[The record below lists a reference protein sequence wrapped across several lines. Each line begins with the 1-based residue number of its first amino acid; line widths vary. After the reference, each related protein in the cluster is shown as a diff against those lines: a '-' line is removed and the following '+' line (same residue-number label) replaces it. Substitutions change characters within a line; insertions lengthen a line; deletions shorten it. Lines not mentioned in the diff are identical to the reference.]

1 MSKRTIKLLPYAG
14 FEIDGIEGWLD
25 DMALK
30 GYFFTGSVSSFC
42 MFDKETP
49 KKRRYRIDIEYH
61 DKFMPY
67 SAKRELF
74 SEMGWNYAGNM
85 FNNYIVYYT
94 DDESVTE
101 FNTDEFH
108 RKEQIKKIFSRK
120 LSGLIIILVLDLL
133 WIGFPI
139 NVSSLNISFL
149 DTSILICFGAVN
161 LLYLSYLAVLFVRLF
176 RIRKRN
182 SLNRTYHDHKR
193 AKALKCYELLSISLM
208 ALLVAIMIP
217 LTLNDL
223 SSGDYYSIEDF
234 NKTIPLP
241 LIEELDSN
249 INEYYD
255 TLAENKTANINTHD
269 LVLERD
275 NFSTEQITDLTQYGT
290 YIYPGKPNNNEEAY
304 MYNAVLYEFKSENKA
319 EKEFKRSIPDDSD
332 ASVSYIEDTKFD
344 NAVYYTGT
352 EGEGLVLL
360 KEYYLIVA
368 TFSNEVL
375 LKDKADIFYEY
386 MTK

>member
-1 MSKRTIKLLPYAG
+1 
-14 FEIDGIEGWLD
+14 
-25 DMALK
+25 
-30 GYFFTGSVSSFC
+30 
-42 MFDKETP
+42 
-49 KKRRYRIDIEYH
+49 
-61 DKFMPY
+61 MPY

-241 LIEELDSN
+241 LIEELDPN
-249 INEYYD
+249 INKYYD
-255 TLAENKTANINTHD
+255 TLAENKTANIDTND
-269 LVLERD
+269 LILEKD
-275 NFSTEQITDLTQYGT
+275 SFSTEKIIDLTQYGT
-290 YIYPGKPNNNEEAY
+290 YIYPGKPDNNEEAY
-304 MYNAVLYEFKSENKA
+304 IYNAVHYKFKSEKKA
-319 EKEFKRSIPDDSD
+319 EKEFKRSIPGDSD
-332 ASVSYIEDTKFD
+332 ASVSYIKGTEFD
-344 NAVYYTGT
+344 NAVYCLGT
-352 EGEGLVLL
+352 EGEGIILL
-360 KEYYLIVA
+360 SGCDLITA
-368 TFSNEVL
+368 SFTDEGL
-375 LKDKADIFYEY
+375 LKDNADVFYEY
-386 MTK
+386 LNK